1 MRWFNFIRNT
11 EKRTSSSEFNSSS
24 FSSSWLGNLSKLNP
38 ARSQRQ
44 FESAVNQ
51 VLTAN
56 TVADANSK
64 PYISE
69 EGSLNLSAVWACVRI
84 LSETVGT
91 LPMHLYKRTEKGR
104 ERQYTHP
111 CHKLIQTPNSYANRF
126 DLMHHLL
133 VSVALWG
140 NGYARVFRDKMHR
153 AERLQLLH
161 PRGELTFGSYVLW
174 GCTWVCAE

>member
-11 EKRTSSSEFNSSS
+11 EKRTSSSE
-24 FSSSWLGNLSKLNP
+24 
-38 ARSQRQ
+38 

-91 LPMHLYKRTEKGR
+91 LPIHLYKRTEKGR

-126 DLMHHLL
+126 DLMHHLM

-153 AERLQLLH
+153 PERLQLLH
-161 PRGELTFGSYVLW
+161 PLRVEPILDTTTDTLYYRLESG
-174 GCTWVCAE
+174 